1 MASAEELK
9 EFQEARAKRDAEI
22 EAMRLDGERMKA
34 ELEGVIAQVDKVE
47 ATWRANLAAAGLDAD
62 DVLAL
67 SDAVGT
73 SDLVAYHHRKSNAAG
88 KPGGKPKPVLRH
100 ARMKI

>member
-1 MASAEELK
+1 MASAKEIK

-34 ELEGVIAQVDKVE
+34 ELTAVVAQVDKVE
-47 ATWRANLAAAGLDAD
+47 ADWRANLKEAGMDAD

-73 SDLVAYHHRKSNAAG
+73 SDLVAYNHRKANAAG
-88 KPGGKPKPVLRH
+88 NPGRKPNSAPRR